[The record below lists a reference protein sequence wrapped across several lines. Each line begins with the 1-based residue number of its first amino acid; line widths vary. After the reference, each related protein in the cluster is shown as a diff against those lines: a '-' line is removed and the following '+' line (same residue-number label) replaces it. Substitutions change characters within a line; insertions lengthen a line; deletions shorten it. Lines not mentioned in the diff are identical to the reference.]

1 MLTLSIEI
9 EAYRSFLR
17 WWNGMTKHQWAY
29 SLSVALC
36 ETGCGFQTM
45 APICRSSKRCTSPQ
59 AHIPFPVTSE
69 SMKYMIVIEQTFKIL
84 QSCRTDSNEMVD
96 LKNIFETNCEV
107 YMGKVVI
114 YIIDNNALADAICNF
129 YWNSFTIS
137 HIHDIGTEN
146 KYIT

>member
-17 WWNGMTKHQWAY
+17 WWNGMIKHQWAY

-69 SMKYMIVIEQTFKIL
+69 SMKYMIVIEQTLKIL
-84 QSCRTDSNEMVD
+84 QSCRTDINEMVD
-96 LKNIFETNCEV
+96 LKNNFETKCDR
-107 YMGKVVI
+107 YLFGKSCYKI
-114 YIIDNNALADAICNF
+114 NNAFADAMCNF

>member
-1 MLTLSIEI
+1 
-9 EAYRSFLR
+9 
-17 WWNGMTKHQWAY
+17 MTINAKPT
-29 SLSVALC
+29 VVLC

-45 APICRSSKRCTSPQ
+45 APICRSSKRWTSPQ
-59 AHIPFPVTSE
+59 VLIPFPFTSE

-114 YIIDNNALADAICNF
+114 
-129 YWNSFTIS
+129 
-137 HIHDIGTEN
+137 
-146 KYIT
+146 